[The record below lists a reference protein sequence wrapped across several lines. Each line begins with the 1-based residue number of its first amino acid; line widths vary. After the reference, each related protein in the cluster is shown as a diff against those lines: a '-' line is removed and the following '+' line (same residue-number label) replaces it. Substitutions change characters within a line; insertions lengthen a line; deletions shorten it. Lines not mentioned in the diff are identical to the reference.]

1 MRLLKTLFVLAI
13 ALVLFLAP
21 SQQLAAAQ
29 TTGIDLFVDRVDSD
43 AFPVIQVQLSAWDAS
58 GLPLT
63 GLTPDDFTLQED
75 SGVKFNPESVQAQT
89 EADLR
94 VILAIDISGS
104 MQGKP
109 LEDAKIA
116 AARFLENL
124 EKGDQAGLVAFSN
137 DVNPDP
143 AVLIERRERNLT
155 ANLLPLYD
163 TIDALK
169 AEGGTELYNA
179 AVKSVK
185 LLEGSPSGHRAVL
198 LLSDGQN
205 EPADVG
211 DPEEAI
217 RLAKE
222 ARVPFFIIGLGNT
235 IDEPYLRRLATE
247 TGGLYRPAPSSSD
260 LAALFGDMGELL
272 KTRYIVRYT
281 STLPTDGRSATL
293 SIELNTHGE
302 SAKTAVMVQAPLIPA
317 TATPEPT
324 AVPPTKAP
332 LTQIPTAA
340 PVVVVPPVEPPAPG
354 IPWGWIAA
362 GGALVLGGGI
372 FALTRKA
379 KPKPEA
385 CAKCGYNL
393 TGKSGPCP
401 ECGEIRRLPR
411 T

>member
-1 MRLLKTLFVLAI
+1 MRSLKMLFVLTI
-13 ALVLFLAP
+13 ALGLFLTP
-21 SQQLAAAQ
+21 VQQLVAAQ
-29 TTGIDLFVDRVDSD
+29 APGVDLFVDRVESD
-43 AFPVIQVQLSAWDAS
+43 KFPQIQVQLSAWDAS

-75 SGVKFNPESVQAQT
+75 NGIQFHPESVQAQT

-94 VILAIDISGS
+94 VILAIDVSGS

-109 LEDAKIA
+109 LDDAKIA

-143 AVLIERRERNLT
+143 TSLADQRERGLS
-155 ANLLPLYD
+155 ANLIPLYD

-205 EPADVG
+205 DPADAG

-293 SIELNTHGE
+293 SLELNTHGE
-302 SAKTAVMVQAPLIPA
+302 SAKTAVVVQAPLIPS

-324 AVPPTKAP
+324 AVLPTEVPPTP
-332 LTQIPTAA
+332 PPTAA
-340 PVVVVPPVEPPAPG
+340 PVIVVSPVEPPAPSF
-354 IPWGWIAA
+354 PWGWVVA
-362 GGALVLGGGI
+362 GGAVVLGGGI
-372 FALTRKA
+372 FAWTRKP

-411 T
+411 A